1 MVFKDL
7 FKKKSKME
15 ENINQIFDENKET
28 HENQIHPVS
37 ETEIR
42 EIQMIIT

>member
-7 FKKKSKME
+7 FKKKSKM

-37 ETEIR
+37 ETEIQ